1 MVVVVGCGSSKAP
14 PPKPPP
20 APPVPVV
27 FDNRT
32 CIDAAIGLDRMTKT
46 LRPPDE
52 IAEGVVGLVQQR
64 CAEDGWS
71 AAAIEC
77 FAAMTEEDL
86 SACTRLILPM
96 HREKLIATLVGNVA
110 DDSEELAS
118 IVTKLQALQVGILNC
133 DRFVQAVTVTMSCRG
148 LKSAQRIALGNET
161 ADFWSLPTTR
171 LSIEDRARM
180 AAACGES
187 LVALQQQSVDVGCM
201 P

>member
-1 MVVVVGCGSSKAP
+1 MVVVGCGSSKAP

-27 FDNRT
+27 FENRT
-32 CIDAAIGLDRMTKT
+32 CIDAAIGLERMTKT

-52 IAEGVVGLVQQR
+52 IAEGLVGLIQQR

-86 SACTRLILPM
+86 TACTKLILPM
-96 HREKLIATLVGNVA
+96 HREKLLATLVGNA
-110 DDSEELAS
+110 SDDREELAS
-118 IVTKLQALQVGILNC
+118 IVIQLQALQVGILNC
-133 DRFVQAVTVTMSCRG
+133 DRFVQAVTVTMSCKG
-148 LKSAQRIALGNET
+148 LASSQRIALGNET

-187 LVALQQQSVDVGCM
+187 LAALQQQSVDVGCM